1 MTIIEAEAAV
11 IRETRTRV
19 LAGESLRSICRD
31 LNDRAIPTSQG
42 GPWQVTTLKGVLTS
56 ARISGRREY
65 HGEIVHEDSWPAI
78 ITPEASDQLRALLD
92 RPGQP
97 RPAARSYLYSGIL
110 RCWKCEKGLGG
121 RRYNGRRR
129 YICAKAPGNGRCGTV
144 AVFADLAETEVRDKV
159 LTALDEPGFVTR
171 LLTAGTSPG
180 HAEEITGRLREIEAQ
195 RDELAE
201 MWRLKEL
208 TRKE

>member
-1 MTIIEAEAAV
+1 VFA
-11 IRETRTRV
+11 
-19 LAGESLRSICRD
+19 D
-31 LNDRAIPTSQG
+31 L
-42 GPWQVTTLKGVLTS
+42 
-56 ARISGRREY
+56 
-65 HGEIVHEDSWPAI
+65 
-78 ITPEASDQLRALLD
+78 
-92 RPGQP
+92 
-97 RPAARSYLYSGIL
+97 
-110 RCWKCEKGLGG
+110 
-121 RRYNGRRR
+121 
-129 YICAKAPGNGRCGTV
+129 
-144 AVFADLAETEVRDKV
+144 ADLAETEVRDKV